1 MRKLLLISLLAAMP
15 FGGCAKSDSAG
26 AGGANAKPAD
36 VKIPDI
42 TVDQLDTDLQA
53 KAATPVDC
61 NGDRTRKHEGV
72 VPGAILVSDESTY
85 AASELPA
92 DKGAKLVFYCA
103 NPG

>member
-1 MRKLLLISLLAAMP
+1 MRKLLLISLLAFA
-15 FGGCAKSDSAG
+15 GCAKSDSAG
-26 AGGANAKPAD
+26 AGSAQAAD

-42 TVDQLDTDLQA
+42 TVDQLDKDLQA

-61 NGDRTRKHEGV
+61 NGDKTRKHEGV
-72 VPGAILVSDESTY
+72 VPGAVLVTDESTY

>member
-1 MRKLLLISLLAAMP
+1 MRKLLLISLLAFA
-15 FGGCAKSDSAG
+15 GCAKSDSAG
-26 AGGANAKPAD
+26 AGSGHPAD

-42 TVDQLDTDLQA
+42 TVEQLDTDLQA

-61 NGDRTRKHEGV
+61 NGDKTRKHEGV
-72 VPGAILVSDESTY
+72 VPGAILVTDESTY
-85 AASELPA
+85 DQKELPS

>member
-1 MRKLLLISLLAAMP
+1 MRKLLFIGLLAFA
-15 FGGCAKSDSAG
+15 GCSKSDGAG
-26 AGGANAKPAD
+26 AGSAAAKPAD

-42 TVDQLDTDLQA
+42 TVEQLDADLQA

-72 VPGAILVSDESTY
+72 VPGAILVTDEATY
-85 AASELPA
+85 DQKELPA